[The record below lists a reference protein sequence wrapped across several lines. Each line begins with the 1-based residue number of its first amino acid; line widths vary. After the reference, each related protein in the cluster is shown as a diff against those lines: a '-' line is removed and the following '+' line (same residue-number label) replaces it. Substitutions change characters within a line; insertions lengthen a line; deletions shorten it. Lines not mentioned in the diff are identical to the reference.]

1 MYNELNYRY
10 NDNNFRHNINILI
23 HFKKYFQD
31 IHQCTS
37 NKKKL
42 IIIIKKYLKYM
53 FRKEIKLSDLHNQY
67 KFVGNIE
74 QFPHEISHLSQ
85 YLEFPKYPEGN

>member
-42 IIIIKKYLKYM
+42 IIIIKKYLNIYISKRNKT
-53 FRKEIKLSDLHNQY
+53 FGSSQSVQICWQY
-67 KFVGNIE
+67 RT
-74 QFPHEISHLSQ
+74 IST
-85 YLEFPKYPEGN
+85 